1 MRIAGLTTKNKCQKD
16 DTADLYKKLRREN
29 PILPMLDALTDI
41 VIFLNSLNRLT
52 FKKRKMIIAIRVSG
66 EIAQIYFNE
75 TLVAET
81 QSSGRRVL
89 LSPDN
94 PGYDRFKE
102 GIMDA
107 MEKKEDLVIQSP
119 NPL

>member
-1 MRIAGLTTKNKCQKD
+1 
-16 DTADLYKKLRREN
+16 
-29 PILPMLDALTDI
+29 
-41 VIFLNSLNRLT
+41 
-52 FKKRKMIIAIRVSG
+52 MIIAVIISG
-66 EIAQIYFNE
+66 ETAQIYFNE

-107 MEKKEDLVIQSP
+107 MEKKEDIVIQSP